1 MANIFNYPT
10 TTNVLRTD
18 TFDEWKN
25 KTNDIKSHTLYVQ
38 SLIGDFNSLTTESK
52 TVVGAFNEI
61 VGDITGI
68 GNDIGDTSAISSG
81 NIANY
86 NEERNFSESDDL
98 VGAINDLNDYLYDKI
113 VKDVSTEKS
122 AREQGDIDLQDK
134 IDIIEGSVGLSTV
147 GIYQQN
153 SNSNYLKN
161 ATSMHDADDRL
172 DRTLKSTNDILDN
185 TRDFLGTGTDGTGDL
200 FDIEGDDDV
209 TVIDALDFLNDRR
222 ISMSKIQ
229 EGHGKNLASNNG
241 KIRDLEANFDS
252 TSLPKT
258 LKSLG
263 VKSIGDEFD
272 LENDNY
278 NYLKSKENLPKNM
291 RRIDDA
297 IKQAYETAATSSG
310 SAGIALGL
318 IDQIIESVGLNS
330 DGTYTSNIDSNATT
344 MKLADGLLDEKIS
357 SLSDDIDDISDRID
371 NITGSDGFGGDITA
385 LTDRVKDNE
394 DSISTNT
401 TSIDNILTFVNSIG
415 TSGVA
420 YKAPSGAYLKNTQT
434 LSQALS
440 ALDGAIGNVSGAATY
455 DWYDN
460 QTNTPYK
467 LRVLGQADY
476 NNIAKK
482 DSQTIYFITDG
493 IQTL

>member
-38 SLIGDFNSLTTESK
+38 SLIGDFNSLVTESK

-61 VGDITGI
+61 VVDITGI
-68 GNDIGDTSAISSG
+68 GNDIGDISKISNG
-81 NIANY
+81 DIADY
-86 NEERNFSESDDL
+86 NEERNFTESNNL
-98 VGAINDLNDYLYDKI
+98 VDSINDLNDYLYDKI
-113 VKDVSTEKS
+113 VTDVNTEKR

-147 GIYQQN
+147 GVYQQN

-161 ATSMHDADDRL
+161 ATSMHDADERL
-172 DRTLKSTNDILDN
+172 DRALKSTNDILDN

-229 EGHGKNLASNNG
+229 EGHGNNLVNNNR
-241 KIRDLEANFDS
+241 KIRDLEANFAGS
-252 TSLPKT
+252 SLPKS

-272 LENDNY
+272 LENTNY
-278 NYLKSKENLPKNM
+278 NYLKAKESLPKNM

-297 IKQAYETAATSSG
+297 IKQAYDTAANSSG
-310 SAGIALGL
+310 DAGAALDL
-318 IDQIIESVGLNS
+318 IDKIIESVGLNS
-330 DGTYTSNIDSNATT
+330 DGTYTSNIDETATT
-344 MKLADGLLDEKIS
+344 MKLADGALAGRIGN
-357 SLSDDIDDISDRID
+357 LSDDIRDINDRID
-371 NITGSDGFGGDITA
+371 NIIGGDGIGGDISA
-385 LTDRVKDNE
+385 LTKRVGDNE
-394 DSISTNT
+394 DSIATNT
-401 TSIDNILTFVNSIG
+401 TSIGNILTFVNSIG
-415 TSGVA
+415 KSGFA
-420 YKAPSGAYLKNTQT
+420 YRAPSGSYIKNTQT

-440 ALDGAIGNVSGAATY
+440 ALDSAIGTASGAATFEWS
-455 DWYDN
+455 D
-460 QTNTPYK
+460 TTTKTPYK
-467 LRVLGQADY
+467 LRVLSQGDY
-476 NNIAKK
+476 NAISTK
-482 DSQTIYFITDG
+482 DSQTIYFVTD
-493 IQTL
+493 